1 VKNRTGTEEMLRCSF
16 CHKSQDAVAKLIS
29 SPSDYP
35 RAYICDECVAVCNSI
50 LEDDRTATPP
60 TTTPNQLPKPQ
71 EVKSFLD
78 EYVIGQEQTKK
89 KLAVAVYNHYK
100 RIYMN
105 RQRAGD
111 GVELAKSNIM
121 LIGPTGTGK
130 TLLAQTLARMLDV
143 PFAIVDATTLTEA
156 GYVGEDVENIILK
169 LLQAADGDVGRA
181 QTGIIYIDEVDKIGR
196 KDENPSITRDVSG
209 EGVQQALLK
218 ILEGTVANVP
228 PQGGRKHPHQEFTP
242 VDTTNI
248 LFICGG
254 AFVGLDKII
263 ARRVGKKSLG
273 FKVGAEETT
282 EAEENPALARKR
294 NFELISDIQPEDLIK
309 FGLIPEFVGR
319 LPVVGLLEDLDE
331 FALIEILT
339 RPKNAIIKQY
349 QRLFEFENVRLKF
362 SDEALKA
369 ISRQAMARKVGA
381 RGLRMI
387 LEELML
393 DLMYHLPS
401 QKKVKEFEVTREM
414 VEKRNV
420 TLAMMDKAG

>member
-1 VKNRTGTEEMLRCSF
+1 VKTKSGSDEILRCSF

-50 LEDDRTATPP
+50 LEDDRTATPAAAA
-60 TTTPNQLPKPQ
+60 PNQLPKPQ
-71 EVKSFLD
+71 EVKTFLD

-100 RIYMN
+100 RIFMN
-105 RQRAGD
+105 RQKVAGD
-111 GVELAKSNIM
+111 GIELSKSNIL

-169 LLQAADGDVGRA
+169 LLQAAEGDVSRA
-181 QTGIIYIDEVDKIGR
+181 QTGIIYIDEIDKIGR

-248 LFICGG
+248 LFVCGG
-254 AFVGLDKII
+254 AFVGLEKII
-263 ARRVGKKSLG
+263 GRRVGKKSLG
-273 FKVGAEETT
+273 FRTGEESEKE
-282 EAEENPALARKR
+282 EAVVARNKR
-294 NFELISDIQPEDLIK
+294 NYELLTEMQPEDLIK

-319 LPVVGLLEDLDE
+319 LPVMGVLEDLDE

-339 RPKNAIIKQY
+339 RPKNAIVKQY

-369 ISRQAMARKVGA
+369 VARQAMARKVGA

-393 DLMYHLPS
+393 DLMFHLPS
-401 QKKVKEFEVTREM
+401 QKKLKEFEVTREM
-414 VEKRNV
+414 VEKRNAS
-420 TLAMMDKAG
+420 LAMMEKAG

>member
-1 VKNRTGTEEMLRCSF
+1 VKNKSGSDEILRCSF

-50 LEDDRTATPP
+50 LEDDRTATPQ

-71 EVKSFLD
+71 EVKTFLD

-100 RIYMN
+100 RIFMN
-105 RQRAGD
+105 RQKVAGD
-111 GVELAKSNIM
+111 GIELSKSNIL

-169 LLQAADGDVGRA
+169 LLQAAEGDVSRA
-181 QTGIIYIDEVDKIGR
+181 QTGIIYIDEIDKIGR

-218 ILEGTVANVP
+218 ILEGTIANVP

-248 LFICGG
+248 LFIFGG
-254 AFVGLDKII
+254 AFVGLEKII
-263 ARRVGKKSLG
+263 GRRVGKKSLG
-273 FKVGAEETT
+273 FRAGSDEDKD
-282 EAEENPALARKR
+282 EAVIARSKR
-294 NFELISDIQPEDLIK
+294 NFELLSEMQPEDLIK

-319 LPVVGLLEDLDE
+319 LPVMGMLEDLDE

-339 RPKNAIIKQY
+339 RPKNAIVKQY

-362 SDEALKA
+362 SDEALRA
-369 ISRQAMARKVGA
+369 VARQAMARKVGA
-381 RGLRMI
+381 RGLRM
-387 LEELML
+387 
-393 DLMYHLPS
+393 DLMFNLPS
-401 QKKVKEFEVTREM
+401 QKKLKEFEVTREM
-414 VEKRNV
+414 VEKRNASLS
-420 TLAMMDKAG
+420 TLEKAG

>member
-1 VKNRTGTEEMLRCSF
+1 MKPRSGSEDGLRCSF

-50 LEDDRTATPP
+50 LEDDRLELKPAVAPAE
-60 TTTPNQLPKPQ
+60 LPKPQ
-71 EVKSFLD
+71 EVKTFLD

-100 RIYMN
+100 RIHMN
-105 RQRAGD
+105 RQKAGEI
-111 GVELAKSNIM
+111 ELSKSNIL

-130 TLLAQTLARMLDV
+130 TLLAQTLAKMLDV

-169 LLQAADGDVGRA
+169 LLQSAEGDVGRT

-218 ILEGTVANVP
+218 ILEGTIANVP

-254 AFVGLDKII
+254 AFVGLEKVVG
-263 ARRVGKKSLG
+263 RRVGTKAMG
-273 FKVGAEETT
+273 FRSGQDSEVEPLPPSKRDT
-282 EAEENPALARKR
+282 EL
-294 NFELISDIQPEDLIK
+294 LQQTQPEDLIR

-319 LPVVGLLEDLDE
+319 LPVVGILNDLDE
-331 FALIEILT
+331 SALIEILT
-339 RPKNAIIKQY
+339 RPKNAIVKQY
-349 QRLFEFENVRLKF
+349 QRLFEFENVKLKF
-362 SDEALKA
+362 HDEALRA
-369 ISRQAMARKVGA
+369 IAREAMNRKVGA

-387 LEELML
+387 LEEIML
-393 DLMYHLPS
+393 DLMYQLPS
-401 QKKVKEFEVTREM
+401 QKKAREFELTREM
-414 VEKRNV
+414 VEKRDV
-420 TLAMMDKAG
+420 TIPVMEKAG

>member
-1 VKNRTGTEEMLRCSF
+1 
-16 CHKSQDAVAKLIS
+16 
-29 SPSDYP
+29 
-35 RAYICDECVAVCNSI
+35 
-50 LEDDRTATPP
+50 
-60 TTTPNQLPKPQ
+60 
-71 EVKSFLD
+71 
-78 EYVIGQEQTKK
+78 
-89 KLAVAVYNHYK
+89 
-100 RIYMN
+100 MN
-105 RQRAGD
+105 RQRTGD
-111 GVELAKSNIM
+111 GIELTKSNIM

-169 LLQAADGDVGRA
+169 LLQAAEGDVGRA

-218 ILEGTVANVP
+218 ILEGTIANVP

-263 ARRVGKKSLG
+263 SRRIGKKSLG
-273 FKVGAEETT
+273 FKTGDEAVKEESGT
-282 EAEENPALARKR
+282 EAIR
-294 NFELISDIQPEDLIK
+294 NYELLSEIQPEDLIK

-319 LPVVGLLEDLDE
+319 LPVVGMLQDLDE
-331 FALIEILT
+331 NALIEILT

-362 SDEALKA
+362 SDDALRA
-369 ISRQAMARKVGA
+369 ISKQAMARKVGA

-420 TLAMMDKAG
+420 SLAMMEKAG